1 MPELLKSQMG
11 SAPPLAVICKTWC
24 DLTHPDHP
32 PSLTPVVPC
41 AHSYL
46 LPNPLITPALCTWS
60 LCPHS
65 RVQPGSSLLAPD
77 SRTFPLISN
86 WTFSGFSTQQGLF
99 VSLFPKIS
107 SSLTVS
113 STLNV
118 GAFLSTALQQ
128 GVFKYD
134 FILAGLTGD
143 EPVYLKLVWGRLWR
157 RSVRTEVD
165 HSFTHL
171 QSLFPFVFFF

>member
-1 MPELLKSQMG
+1 MMSELLKSQMG

-24 DLTHPDHP
+24 DLTLPDRP

-46 LPNPLITPALCTWS
+46 LPNPLVTPALFTWS
-60 LCPHS
+60 LCSHS
-65 RVQPGSSLLAPD
+65 LVQPGSSLLVLN

-86 WTFSGFSTQQGLF
+86 WSFFGFSTQQGLF

-113 STLNV
+113 STPNV
-118 GAFLSTALQQ
+118 EAFLSTSSMFSSL
-128 GVFKYD
+128 
-134 FILAGLTGD
+134 
-143 EPVYLKLVWGRLWR
+143 LV
-157 RSVRTEVD
+157 
-165 HSFTHL
+165 
-171 QSLFPFVFFF
+171 